1 MFNEGDNVYVLRWG
15 FGARTLDRAR
25 VERVTKT
32 QAIITGGAKFNRE
45 TGREVGGG
53 GSYSSRRIEHPKL
66 ELDSQ
71 WRREVADAARHRL
84 AGTARHRDGD
94 PEKIRAAYAAWDR
107 AEQAARAEGEA

>member
-15 FGARTLDRAR
+15 CGARTLDRAR

-53 GSYSSRRIEHPKL
+53 GSYSSQRIEHPTL
-66 ELDSQ
+66 QIDSQ
-71 WRREVADAARHRL
+71 WRGELAEVARRRLVEVARRG
-84 AGTARHRDGD
+84 AT
-94 PEKIRAAYAAWDR
+94 EETWEAYAAWVS
-107 AEQAARAEGEA
+107 AERAARAEGEA